1 LKVSDGTPIGDV
13 MPNVGLHRCLFCAT
27 DQAASA
33 TVQRDVEID
42 FGLSFAIIADK
53 VGA

>member
-1 LKVSDGTPIGDV
+1 VLARIDAF
-13 MPNVGLHRCLFCAT
+13 FCAT

-42 FGLSFAIIADK
+42 FGSRFGIIADR
-53 VGA
+53 

>member
-1 LKVSDGTPIGDV
+1 MLARIDAF
-13 MPNVGLHRCLFCAT
+13 FCAT

-42 FGLSFAIIADK
+42 FGSCFAIIADK